1 MNGLPM
7 WLTVASILVGIC
19 AVALLWA
26 DERWTRTER
35 ELFSSCSCSACTGV
49 RT

>member
-19 AVALLWA
+19 AVALIVA
-26 DERWTRTER
+26 DERWTRQQSNLT
-35 ELFSSCSCSACTGV
+35 AGCTCTTCKT
-49 RT
+49 RQI